1 MTGLASAPKW
11 ESPGSDSSLHEALGP
26 MNVNDTEGHR
36 LEAQDTVSPRCEE
49 KPPRAGEAGSGLEC
63 GVRCAGGCWAR
74 VTSARRLLCAPSGRG
89 LGLA

>member
-36 LEAQDTVSPRCEE
+36 LEAQGHCEP
-49 KPPRAGEAGSGLEC
+49 KMRREATEG
-63 GVRCAGGCWAR
+63 RRGGQW
-74 VTSARRLLCAPSGRG
+74 P
-89 LGLA
+89 